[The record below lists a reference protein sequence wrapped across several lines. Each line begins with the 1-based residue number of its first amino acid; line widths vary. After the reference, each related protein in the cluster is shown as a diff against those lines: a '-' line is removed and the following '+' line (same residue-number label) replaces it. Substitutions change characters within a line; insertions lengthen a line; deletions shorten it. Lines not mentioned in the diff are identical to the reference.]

1 MSANHEIQHSCNEE
15 FAELCALSTTGSL
28 THDEWKRLEN
38 HLVSC
43 EHCRVLLAE
52 YQSLTTQGMAKLAA
66 EVVSRE
72 EAQGTEHPW
81 AQDQA
86 KKRLFS
92 ALGTKEPIMPGV
104 AAGPVAESVAAV
116 PVPAGVYTRNT
127 ALLVPVAAVFV
138 LGVFSAYQV
147 GVYKATVA
155 ATTQRAPNDVETSLR
170 RQLAGALKARTA
182 LDEQLASSAKSIE
195 GLSHRVARGEKEL
208 AHLKG
213 LNASLEE
220 RTQALSLANQSQLNS
235 LGSVSLQ
242 RDSLQRELTETQASL
257 QTVRQELDGLQD
269 VRQKDLQR
277 TANLETEINGLS
289 AQLRDRAKTIDQQE
303 QFLAS
308 DRDIRELMGA
318 RQLYIADVLDVGQNG
333 RTQKP
338 YGRIFYTQGKSL
350 IFYAFDLDG
359 QPGFGETKSFQAWGR
374 PDSDQAKP
382 VSLGIFYMDN
392 ETNRR
397 WVLKSDDPT
406 LLTQIDAVFVT
417 VEARGGSKKPSGK
430 PFLYAYLRKA
440 PVNHP

>member
-1 MSANHEIQHSCNEE
+1 MPRVA
-15 FAELCALSTTGSL
+15 TG
-28 THDEWKRLEN
+28 R
-38 HLVSC
+38 
-43 EHCRVLLAE
+43 
-52 YQSLTTQGMAKLAA
+52 
-66 EVVSRE
+66 
-72 EAQGTEHPW
+72 
-81 AQDQA
+81 
-86 KKRLFS
+86 
-92 ALGTKEPIMPGV
+92 
-104 AAGPVAESVAAV
+104 VAESVAAV
-116 PVPAGVYTRNT
+116 PVPAGVYRRNT
-127 ALLVPVAAVFV
+127 ALLIPVAAVFV

-147 GVYKATVA
+147 GVYKATRA
-155 ATTQRAPNDVETSLR
+155 ATTQRASNDVETSMR
-170 RQLAGALKARTA
+170 RQLAGALKVRTA

-195 GLSHRVARGEKEL
+195 RLSHRVAREEKDL
-208 AHLKG
+208 AHLKR

-220 RTQALSLANQSQLNS
+220 RTQALSLAYQSQSNL

-242 RDSLQRELTETQASL
+242 RDSLQGELTKTQASL
-257 QTVRQELDGLQD
+257 QTVRQELNTLQD

-318 RQLYIADVLDVGQNG
+318 RQLYIADVLDVAQNG

-350 IFYAFDLDG
+350 IFYAFDLDA
-359 QPGFGETKSFQAWGR
+359 QPGFGEAKSFQAWGR

-397 WVLKSDDPT
+397 WVLKSDNPS
-406 LLTQIDAVFVT
+406 LLAQIDAVFVT